1 MTKYRLRQHAQP
13 PMLLARRRGARSARR
28 TLSTAS
34 VTPVRWGFLVS
45 TCAPTNEQRQYP
57 FQEAGVTRPAAAVP
71 PAVV

>member
-1 MTKYRLRQHAQP
+1 
-13 PMLLARRRGARSARR
+13 MLLARRRGARSARR

-57 FQEAGVTRPAAAVP
+57 FQEAGGDAARSSCATGRRLTVSRGP
-71 PAVV
+71 D